1 MLVNAGVDFLCI
13 DKVME
18 KFGWPMGPAYLLDV
32 VGIDTAQ
39 HADVVMGQG
48 FPDRMVAKEKTAI
61 AAMYEAGRFG
71 QKNGK
76 GFYQYVA
83 DKKGVPRKTPD
94 DVSAILKPLVSQ
106 DQSATITDQ
115 DIVNRML
122 LPMIIEC
129 SRCLEDGIVQS
140 PVEVDMGLVYGLG
153 FPPFRGGAL
162 RYADQVG
169 LQALCQKAAAF
180 AALGK
185 LYEPTAQML
194 RLAETGRG
202 FYEEN

>member
-1 MLVNAGVDFLCI
+1 
-13 DKVME
+13 
-18 KFGWPMGPAYLLDV
+18 
-32 VGIDTAQ
+32 
-39 HADVVMGQG
+39 
-48 FPDRMVAKEKTAI
+48 
-61 AAMYEAGRFG
+61 
-71 QKNGK
+71 
-76 GFYQYVA
+76 
-83 DKKGVPRKTPD
+83 
-94 DVSAILKPLVSQ
+94 
-106 DQSATITDQ
+106 
-115 DIVNRML
+115 
-122 LPMIIEC
+122 MIIEC